1 MLASHPHNDRNYCTE
16 QKLDCAAVLVGN
28 GNTFEPRSHVEPSVA
43 VTENCVIGA
52 GCRLSG
58 REELP
63 SGTVICGSTHTR
75 YNRANSKSLQVNGCD
90 HTVKQLFFAV

>member
-1 MLASHPHNDRNYCTE
+1 MLASHPYNARRYCTE
-16 QKLDCAAVLVGN
+16 TKLDCAAVLVGN

-52 GCRLSG
+52 SCRLSG

-75 YNRANSKSLQVNGCD
+75 YNRANSKSIQVNWYD
-90 HTVKQLFFAV
+90 HPIKQPFLTV